1 MAGGS
6 PEEILTER
14 LRFQALACERVG
26 SPLYAILLARA
37 AEDLEAHGPTWE
49 VLRGHEGDP
58 GPSALALRLMGAVNR
73 LVLKGEEAE
82 LAAVYRQAAASRA
95 GAPASQAGSDSQAVP
110 REAEAWA
117 AFRDVLER
125 RKEDLRSLVELPVQT
140 NEVGRSAALLP
151 GFLAF
156 AAETG
161 LPLRLLEVG
170 ASAGLNL
177 LWDSYRYRADG
188 FAWGPADSPVK
199 LDFELRGEID
209 LPIPATIEIAEREGC
224 DASPIDPSS
233 AEGRLS
239 LLAYVWPDQPARVE
253 RLQAALGLAAELPA
267 SIERAAG
274 APWLRDKLAEP
285 RPGRATLVYH
295 SIVMQYMS
303 DDERAE
309 FKGHLKAAGEKA
321 TASAP
326 LGWLRLEP
334 AGELAEVR
342 LSTWPGGEDRHLALA
357 GYHGTPVDLSA
368 DPDQNRD
375 VFPDF
380 PRC

>member
-1 MAGGS
+1 MASES

-26 SPLYAILLARA
+26 SPLYAVLLARA
-37 AEDLEAHGPTWE
+37 AEDLETHGPTWE

-82 LAAVYRQAAASRA
+82 LAAVYRQAAASNA
-95 GAPASQAGSDSQAVP
+95 QAGLDGKASP
-110 REAEAWA
+110 PEGEAWA
-117 AFRDVLER
+117 VFKDVLER
-125 RKEDLRSLVELPVQT
+125 RKEDLRRLVELPVQT
-140 NEVGRSAALLP
+140 NEVGRCAALLP

-177 LWDSYRYRADG
+177 HWDSYRYRADG
-188 FAWGPADSPVK
+188 FAWGPADSPVT
-199 LDFELRGEID
+199 LDFELRGEVEP
-209 LPIPATIEIAEREGC
+209 PIPATIEIAEREGC

-239 LLAYVWPDQPARVE
+239 LLAYVWPDQPARIE
-253 RLQAALGLAAELPA
+253 RLRAALGLAAELPA

-285 RPGRATLVYH
+285 VPGRATLVYH

>member
-1 MAGGS
+1 MAGAS
-6 PEEILTER
+6 PEEVLTER

-26 SPLYAILLARA
+26 SPLYGILLARA

-49 VLRGHEGDP
+49 VLRGHEDDP

-73 LVLKGEEAE
+73 LVLKGEEPE
-82 LAAVYRQAAASRA
+82 LAAVYRGAGATDGQAAPPDA
-95 GAPASQAGSDSQAVP
+95 D
-110 REAEAWA
+110 AWT
-117 AFRDVLER
+117 AFKEVLER
-125 RKEDLRSLVELPVQT
+125 RKEDLRRLVELPVQT

-156 AAETG
+156 ATETR

-177 LWDSYRYRADG
+177 RWDSYRYLADG
-188 FAWGPADSPVK
+188 FAWGPADSPVT
-199 LDFELRGEID
+199 LDFELRGKID
-209 LPIPATIEIAEREGC
+209 PPIPAKVEVAEREGC
-224 DASPIDPSS
+224 DASPIDPTS

-239 LLAYVWPDQPARVE
+239 LLAYVWPDQPARIE

-274 APWLRDKLAEP
+274 AAWLRDRLAES
-285 RPGRATLVYH
+285 RPGQATLVYH
-295 SIVMQYMS
+295 SIVMQYM
-303 DDERAE
+303 DEDERAE

-321 TASAP
+321 TADAP

-342 LSTWPGGEDRHLALA
+342 LCTWPGGEDRHLALA

-368 DPDQNRD
+368 DPAQNRD